1 VADHRSN
8 KIEGNA
14 HLRQHARHGAPQVV
28 RGELFD
34 WKLIAAHQQV
44 VSNMGRSQSGSCLGR
59 EQRSRFD
66 VGKSRFDNLSSYP
79 DKWSNARPFIFRAR
93 GGQRPSPFVAI
104 DFLGA

>member
-1 VADHRSN
+1 MSCSRSSHELNTWTLPSIKSADVMAHQRSGLLAARLVADHRSN

-34 WKLIAAHQQV
+34 WKLITAHQQV

-59 EQRSRFD
+59 EQRSR
-66 VGKSRFDNLSSYP
+66 L
-79 DKWSNARPFIFRAR
+79 A
-93 GGQRPSPFVAI
+93 
-104 DFLGA
+104 

>member
-1 VADHRSN
+1 MAHQRSGLLAARLVADHRSN

-59 EQRSRFD
+59 EQRSR
-66 VGKSRFDNLSSYP
+66 L
-79 DKWSNARPFIFRAR
+79 A
-93 GGQRPSPFVAI
+93 
-104 DFLGA
+104 